1 MKGIFLKQE
10 KEQTAVQQCCQAPR
24 GPRGDGNKAPLPFVP
39 TGFSPPPQN
48 KQTRRTKSS
57 CGAETCRGHQQLCHA
72 WHQLGCRAGSGRVPV
87 PGEGGGASS
96 AEAWSPWGSPQQPNT
111 PIPSQSHTPAWGK
124 SPQALL
130 HLWMLILQDCAA
142 GGCAFLCCL
151 SSLPAATKWSQA
163 LVFSNTH
170 ALPHAV
176 CCSSTKEVL
185 ECLL

>member
-1 MKGIFLKQE
+1 MEIKHLCPLCPLASLLLPRTSRPGGQSP
-10 KEQTAVQQCCQAPR
+10 AVGLR
-24 GPRGDGNKAPLPFVP
+24 
-39 TGFSPPPQN
+39 
-48 KQTRRTKSS
+48 
-57 CGAETCRGHQQLCHA
+57 
-72 WHQLGCRAGSGRVPV
+72 RAGDISSSATPGTSWDAGLDQDACLCQVRVVVLHLLKPGPPGDPPNSPTPQSHPRATHP
-87 PGEGGGASS
+87 PGEN
-96 AEAWSPWGSPQQPNT
+96 P
-111 PIPSQSHTPAWGK
+111 
-124 SPQALL
+124 PQALL

-163 LVFSNTH
+163 LVFSNTR